1 MHKKYSKAFRPRW
14 VRRGFVAQ
22 PKVKRDRPLIFPPRG
37 YDLMV
42 LKSLSS
48 KPALFVLTAMPFL
61 AVEET
66 IRTHGG
72 EILYQ
77 LVVHAYVLLAIWLA
91 ERFGK

>member
-1 MHKKYSKAFRPRW
+1 MRKKLSKAFRPRW

-22 PKVKRDRPLIFPPRG
+22 PKGKRDRPLIFPRRG
-37 YDLMV
+37 YDLLV

-61 AVEET
+61 AVEES
-66 IRTHGG
+66 IRKYEG
-72 EILYQ
+72 EVIYQ
-77 LVVHAYVLLAIWLA
+77 VVVHTYVLLAIWMA